1 MDIFNFL
8 AVPIPDFS
16 LPNIPSE
23 NTHKA
28 PAVSQT
34 QPPIVEA
41 EAIRASL
48 LSTPV
53 YNLKWTKD
61 FGQADGV
68 LSPKTQTLG

>member
-8 AVPIPDFS
+8 AVPTPDFS
-16 LPNIPSE
+16 LPNISSE
-23 NTHKA
+23 NTRKS

-53 YNLKWTKD
+53 HT
-61 FGQADGV
+61 
-68 LSPKTQTLG
+68 